1 MARTLAQKLGIK
13 PGAHLLLLNAPAD
26 YATRLEPVPEGATLH
41 TQPSGTYDFVQLFVR
56 SRADLAEHLAIALQ
70 ALKPGGLLWFAYP
83 KKSSGV
89 KTDITRDVG
98 WDIVTQAGLKGVAQ
112 VAIDETWSALRF
124 RPVEE
129 VGT

>member
-1 MARTLAQKLGIK
+1 MTLYNCLSAGLSTAKQNWHSIGRSQTWLPISNPCLASSKAELAQ
-13 PGAHLLLLNAPAD
+13 H
-26 YATRLEPVPEGATLH
+26 R
-41 TQPSGTYDFVQLFVR
+41 
-56 SRADLAEHLAIALQ
+56 AIALQ

-83 KKSSGV
+83 KKSSGL

-98 WDIVTQAGLKGVAQ
+98 WDAVTQAGLKGVAQ

>member
-1 MARTLAQKLGIK
+1 M
-13 PGAHLLLLNAPAD
+13 
-26 YATRLEPVPEGATLH
+26 
-41 TQPSGTYDFVQLFVR
+41 QLFV
-56 SRADLAEHLAIALQ
+56 SSKADLKEHLAIAQQ

-89 KTDITRDVG
+89 KTDITPDMG
-98 WDIVTQAGLKGVAQ
+98 WDAVTQAGLKGVAQ
-112 VAIDETWSALRF
+112 VAIDETWLALRF